1 MAIMPNDGRV
11 ALAEQLAK
19 AIMHIA
25 WGSGEAWWGASE
37 RETVTLDEAGRA
49 ALRFAPVV
57 SATVMSADGSVTYT
71 PGTDYAIASIS
82 GEIVRMPLGALPADT
97 ALLVE
102 YVTGR
107 RQLVGDET
115 ALVTEVGRRR
125 ANTVAFVLPAESGAI
140 ETPDGKSWTLS
151 QTPTRYIYVTANFG
165 FSDAPDATIRE
176 VAIFINTVSAE
187 DVPPGQLY
195 LTPEEIADPGRLLLI
210 DRLPPIIRSPAETR
224 SFSYVIAI

>member
-19 AIMHIA
+19 APMHIA
-25 WGSGEAWWGASE
+25 WGSGESWWGASE
-37 RETVTLDEAGRA
+37 RETITLDETGRA

-57 SATVMSADGSVTYT
+57 SAKVMSADGSTTYT

-82 GEIVRMPLGALPADT
+82 GEIVRMPLGALPPDT
-97 ALLVE
+97 TLLVE

-107 RQLVGDET
+107 RQLVGDEM
-115 ALVTEVGRRR
+115 ALVAEVGRRR
-125 ANTVAFVLPAESGAI
+125 ANTVAFVLPAENGDI
-140 ETPDGKSWTLS
+140 ETPDRKKWSLS
-151 QTPTRYIYVTANFG
+151 QKSTRYLLVRTNFG
-165 FSDAPDATIRE
+165 FTDAPNDTIRE
-176 VAIFINTVSAE
+176 VAIFINTVSA
-187 DVPPGQLY
+187 DGIPSGQLY
-195 LTPEEIADPGRLLLI
+195 LKPDEIADPGRLLLI